1 MPKNVKGG
9 VNLSFDNT
17 EVAFAG
23 KSDYDLKRAYW
34 LFKLIG
40 SNTLVKISKPFA
52 NLAVDLHLPIGPIVR
67 QTLYIDTPENL
78 IPVNILIA
86 DRNYR
91 VKISPKDE
99 EAVRKTAALINQ
111 KLVEYKSL
119 YAGSDT
125 QDYISMVLLWFTT
138 EQQQNSQKLYEIEAI
153 QAQIDS
159 MSASIDKV
167 LVNTNL

>member
-1 MPKNVKGG
+1 MSENP
-9 VNLSFDNT
+9 
-17 EVAFAG
+17 
-23 KSDYDLKRAYW
+23 
-34 LFKLIG
+34 
-40 SNTLVKISKPFA
+40 
-52 NLAVDLHLPIGPIVR
+52 
-67 QTLYIDTPENL
+67 IDTAENL

-111 KLVEYKSL
+111 KMVEFKSV
-119 YAGSDT
+119 YAGSDM

-138 EQQQNSQKLYEIEAI
+138 EQQQNGQKLYEMESIE
-153 QAQIDS
+153 AQIDS
-159 MSASIDKV
+159 MSAAIDKV

>member
-1 MPKNVKGG
+1 M
-9 VNLSFDNT
+9 SDN
-17 EVAFAG
+17 F
-23 KSDYDLKRAYW
+23 
-34 LFKLIG
+34 
-40 SNTLVKISKPFA
+40 
-52 NLAVDLHLPIGPIVR
+52 
-67 QTLYIDTPENL
+67 IDTSENL

-91 VKISPKDE
+91 VKINPKDE

-111 KLVEYKSL
+111 KMVEYKGL

-138 EQQQNSQKLYEIEAI
+138 EQQEHGQMLYELDAL

-167 LVNTNL
+167 LLNKS